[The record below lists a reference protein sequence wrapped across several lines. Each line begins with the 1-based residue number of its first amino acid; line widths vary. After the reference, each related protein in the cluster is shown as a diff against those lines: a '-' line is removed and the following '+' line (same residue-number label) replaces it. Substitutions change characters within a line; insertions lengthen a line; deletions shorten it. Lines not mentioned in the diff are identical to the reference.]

1 MKAADC
7 LCQNRSMHTRC
18 IFSSTSLAKSQ
29 TIERIAIQ
37 LFISFS
43 SGKYFRRHFPCDISF
58 EMIGLLFIH
67 LGTGGDDK
75 MHGLGRLERSPATLL
90 ERHVT

>member
-37 LFISFS
+37 LFIEWLSFI
-43 SGKYFRRHFPCDISF
+43 GKVFSAAFSMRYFIRDDRT
-58 EMIGLLFIH
+58 FIH
-67 LGTGGDDK
+67 SFGNGW
-75 MHGLGRLERSPATLL
+75 R
-90 ERHVT
+90 